1 MAAQCGWF
9 TLLWD
14 ITLGEDYDLTR
25 FENQRKIFGW
35 MQSGFFELV
44 ILGHLATRCHGQGT
58 NQVALLLC
66 EVTSIL

>member
-1 MAAQCGWF
+1 M
-9 TLLWD
+9 TLLGLR
-14 ITLGEDYDLTR
+14 ISGR
-25 FENQRKIFGW
+25 FLVGCNLF
-35 MQSGFFELV
+35 FFELV